1 MKKSDVMAC
10 LGCMFF
16 VFTFFGWLSSFD
28 YRPGLHSLW
37 IITYKGR
44 LVTTLM
50 LSKREYEDVIN
61 NMVQFLHVSYY
72 FLVSF
77 VLISLSYIHVHHLH
91 QSKGKWNLNQGYHW
105 TTAYTLAVI
114 FSKVLKKIFRSK
126 KVARTLNSHQ

>member
-1 MKKSDVMAC
+1 MFGIHVQHLCSYQWFFSFLKGVVLCGLCNMYRSVFFICGGMKKSDVMAC

-16 VFTFFGWLSSFD
+16 VFTFFGWLSLFD

-61 NMVQFLHVSYY
+61 NMVQFYMY
-72 FLVSF
+72 PITF
-77 VLISLSYIHVHHLH
+77 
-91 QSKGKWNLNQGYHW
+91 
-105 TTAYTLAVI
+105 
-114 FSKVLKKIFRSK
+114 
-126 KVARTLNSHQ
+126 

>member
-1 MKKSDVMAC
+1 MYRTVFFICGGMKKSDVMAC

-16 VFTFFGWLSSFD
+16 VFTFFGWLSLFD

-61 NMVQFLHVSYY
+61 NMVQFYMY
-72 FLVSF
+72 PITF
-77 VLISLSYIHVHHLH
+77 
-91 QSKGKWNLNQGYHW
+91 
-105 TTAYTLAVI
+105 
-114 FSKVLKKIFRSK
+114 
-126 KVARTLNSHQ
+126 